1 VEDGRVRAAI
11 YVRISKDRAGSGLG
25 VARQEEDCR
34 ALVASAGWEVGEVF
48 VDNDLSAYSGR
59 ERPAYRRMLDAVA
72 AGGFGAVVAWHPDR
86 LHRSPTELE
95 AFIDVVESSGV
106 AVATVRAGA
115 LDLGSA
121 AGRMTARVVG
131 AVARHE
137 SEQKSERH
145 RAKTAQLAAAGL
157 PSGGGR
163 RPFGFEADGVT
174 VRESEATVIREV
186 AGRLLSGESLRGVV
200 EWLAVEGVVTPAG
213 GLWRRASLRKLM
225 LSPRIAGRRQH
236 RGEDVGP
243 AVWPAIV
250 DEVSWRRLGRL
261 LRANGRPAPGRK
273 YLLSGLVFCGACGQR
288 LVAHPS
294 HGRRQ
299 LSCVR
304 GAETGGCGRV
314 HQAVEPLDE
323 AVVAAVVERHRSP
336 SVREGLA
343 AVDVDAGPVE
353 ARLVEVEARR
363 DALLELLG
371 VGDLSPAE
379 WQRMRPGID
388 AELAELRAALPVPVP
403 PVGADVDLAER
414 WSSLHLDVQ
423 RRLVESVVVRVVVAP
438 CGSRGGRF
446 DPGRVEIVW
455 R

>member
-1 VEDGRVRAAI
+1 VKAAI
-11 YVRISKDRAGSGLG
+11 YVRVSKDRYGTGLA
-25 VARQEEDCR
+25 VTRQEGDCR
-34 ALVASAGWEVGEVF
+34 ALVEAAGWEVGEVF
-48 VDNDLSAYSGR
+48 VDNDTSAYSGKER
-59 ERPAYRRMLDAVA
+59 ERYLAMLKAIATGEV
-72 AGGFGAVVAWHPDR
+72 GAVVAWHPDR
-86 LHRSPTELE
+86 LHRSPKELE
-95 AFIDVVESSGV
+95 AFIDVVEASGV

-115 LDLGSA
+115 VDLGSA
-121 AGRMTARVVG
+121 SGRMAARVVG

-145 RAKTAQLAAAGL
+145 RAKTDQLAAAGL

-163 RPFGFEADGVT
+163 RPFGFERDGVT
-174 VRESEATVIREV
+174 VRESEAVVIREAV
-186 AGRLLSGESLRGVV
+186 ARLLAGESLRGVV
-200 EWLAVEGVVTPAG
+200 EWLAAAGVVTPSG
-213 GLWRRASLRKLM
+213 GVWQRRSLRKVL

-250 DEVSWRRLGRL
+250 DEVSWRRVGRL

-288 LVAHPS
+288 LVAHPA

-304 GAETGGCGRV
+304 GVEAGGCGRV
-314 HQAVEPLDE
+314 HQAVEPLDLFVVG
-323 AVVAAVVERHRSP
+323 AVVAVVRRG
-336 SVREGLA
+336 GLA
-343 AVDVDAGPVE
+343 PAPVDDGVSPVE

-363 DALLELLG
+363 EAMLELLG
-371 VGDLSPAE
+371 AGELSPGE
-379 WQRMRPGID
+379 WQRLRPGID
-388 AELAELRAALPVPVP
+388 AELAELRASTPVPVP
-403 PVGADVDLAER
+403 VVAPSVDLGAE

-423 RRLVESVVVRVVVAP
+423 RRLVESVVERVVVAP

-446 DPGRVEIVW
+446 DPGRVMIIW